1 MKPHWITREQIRATR
16 NTHIYIYGDTRLL
29 NAGGGQAQAARG
41 EPNAY
46 AVPVKYAK
54 CYNDYTTFFT
64 DALYDTNKQ
73 LILTALSRIPKG
85 RIIIV
90 FPKLG
95 EGFNEMPKRAPMTYG
110 FMKGAID
117 GILLQT

>member
-46 AVPVKYAK
+46 AVPVKYAR

-73 LILTALSRIPKG
+73 LILTALSRIPRDKQ
-85 RIIIV
+85 IVV

>member
-29 NAGGGQAQAARG
+29 DATGGQATEARG
-41 EPNAY
+41 ESNTFAI
-46 AVPVKYAK
+46 PVKYAK
-54 CYNDYTTFFT
+54 CYNDYTAFFT
-64 DALYDTNKQ
+64 DELYDTNKQ